1 MNQGLLRDSQPASCD
16 PGSRVAKVLPT
27 EGTAFWAET
36 LGGFK
41 GSAWLWGPVPLSP
54 FPLQSSF
61 PLKQMK
67 QSHIPNCPSTEQG
80 WWHE

>member
-41 GSAWLWGPVPLSP
+41 GSTWLCAFVSFPPTVVLSP
-54 FPLQSSF
+54 EADETV
-61 PLKQMK
+61 
-67 QSHIPNCPSTEQG
+67 SHTQLPINRAG
-80 WWHE
+80 LVA